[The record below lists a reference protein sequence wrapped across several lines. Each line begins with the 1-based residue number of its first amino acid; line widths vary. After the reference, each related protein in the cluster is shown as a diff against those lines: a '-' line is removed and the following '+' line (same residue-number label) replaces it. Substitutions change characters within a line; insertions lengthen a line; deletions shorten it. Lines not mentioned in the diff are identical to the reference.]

1 MKKWCH
7 NGNPFVFVD
16 SFIIREETWGYKKK
30 EELSFPIFIIY
41 SLADKRKMSPANVYK
56 ILNSTMCFIRRVL
69 VAAKCSTQ
77 IKTGFLSKKR

>member
-30 EELSFPIFIIY
+30 EKLSFPIFIIY
-41 SLADKRKMSPANVYK
+41 SLADKRKMSPANVYENIK
-56 ILNSTMCFIRRVL
+56 FNDVL
-69 VAAKCSTQ
+69 HTQ
-77 IKTGFLSKKR
+77 GVSSRKMQYTD